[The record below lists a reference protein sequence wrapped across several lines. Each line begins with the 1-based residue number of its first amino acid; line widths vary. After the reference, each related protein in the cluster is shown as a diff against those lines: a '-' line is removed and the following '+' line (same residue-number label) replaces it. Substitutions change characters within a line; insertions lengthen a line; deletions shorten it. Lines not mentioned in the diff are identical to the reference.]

1 MSRRSR
7 SEYDAHASMAAA
19 RNTAPRPVR
28 KPRASLPASR
38 VLGWMA
44 WAMVAAVAYHYA
56 PHVAAIVRGFL

>member
-1 MSRRSR
+1 MSRRDR
-7 SEYDAHASMAAA
+7 SEYDAHAGLSAA

-44 WAMVAAVAYHYA
+44 WVVVAAAAYHYL
-56 PHVAAIVRGFL
+56 PHAAAIVRGFL